1 MTEEVV
7 LLERSG
13 RLGLLTLNRPDRL
26 NAITGAMRDLFA
38 ARLEELLRD
47 PEVRVIVVRGA
58 GRAFCAGY
66 DLTPG
71 ESMEKQSSGQRTAAD
86 DLAWVRLEMATFQ
99 RLWDCQKP
107 TIAQVHGHCIA
118 GGAMLAMECDLV
130 IAAEDALI
138 GQPESRMVGIL
149 PDHALW
155 PLTVGIRMTKELL
168 FTSRLMTGRQAA
180 DAGMIN
186 RAVPVDELEQTVR
199 SLAEEIAK
207 TPPEMLAIQ
216 KEAANAA
223 ATAMGIDGIRAAG
236 VVYDSLAHH
245 GRSARLFRKTIR
257 EHGVRA
263 GLELLDDGA

>member
-1 MTEEVV
+1 MTDELV
-7 LLERSG
+7 LLERRG

-26 NAITGAMRDLFA
+26 NAITATMRDLFA
-38 ARLEELLRD
+38 ARLEELLQDR
-47 PEVRVIVVRGA
+47 EVRVIVVRGA

-71 ESMEKQSSGQRTAAD
+71 ESMEKTSSGQRTAAD
-86 DLAWVRLEMATFQ
+86 DLAWIRLEMATFQ
-99 RLWDCQKP
+99 RLWDCHKP

-130 IAAEDALI
+130 IASDDALI
-138 GQPESRMVGIL
+138 GQPESRMVGLL

-168 FTSRLMTGRQAA
+168 FTSRLMTGHQAA
-180 DAGMIN
+180 EAGMIN
-186 RAVPVDELEQTVR
+186 RAVPAGELEETVLA
-199 SLAEEIAK
+199 LAEEIAK
-207 TPPEMLAIQ
+207 TPAEMLAIQ

-223 ATAMGIDGIRAAG
+223 ATAMGIDGVRASG
-236 VVYDSLAHH
+236 VVFDSLAHH
-245 GRSARLFRKTIR
+245 GRSARHFRRTIR

-263 GLELLDDGA
+263 GLELLDDGV